1 MAPPGPVF
9 LLKILPRLVYPS
21 VIAYGC
27 LRVFGNV
34 WQVEIPGWLGA
45 CAIVLVHPVLWTVQG
60 VYRELQTRDKANV
73 AAADLPPLVPSDLP
87 WGLSH
92 LLALRKSAKE
102 GLLAYI
108 FDDWAKK
115 VGSTVYRVNL
125 QGDVRI
131 VTLEPDHIKAI
142 LATRFEDF
150 DKGPVLYDLLYSLL
164 GSGVFNSDGEM
175 WKFHRTM
182 TRPFFNKEKIA
193 HFDNFDRH
201 ADDIIRQAKKR
212 LTEGHPIDFQDMVS
226 RFTLDSA
233 TEFLFGHDVNSAGA
247 GLPYPPGTALA
258 DSPEFLNHPSN
269 RFVHAFAEGQDMTAM
284 RSRAG
289 AAWRMLEFWKDQV
302 KPCRDVVNDFVREI
316 LADPARPK
324 EDIEAKEGAPETKVR
339 EDDSLLDHL
348 LKFTQDRNILTD
360 EIVNLLV
367 AGRDTTAGTLT
378 YGIYKLAEHPD
389 IAEKLRAEILEK
401 VGPTRRPTY
410 DDIRDMKY
418 LRAFLNGALRHK
430 TCDAPIYR
438 TANKDTLLPYKSATK
453 RPIFVAKG
461 TRCLYSVFLMHRRT
475 DLWGPDG
482 ESLSGKFDPDRFI
495 DERLHKYLTHNP
507 YIFVPFNAGPRI
519 CLGQQFAYNEMSF
532 FLIRLL
538 QNFSGFTLAHEA
550 QPQGSIARFHTTESP
565 ESELESRVFAAHL
578 TMYLK
583 DGLWVRMT
591 EASEREK

>member
-1 MAPPGPVF
+1 MAPPGVVF
-9 LLKILPRLVYPS
+9 LLRALPRLVYPS
-21 VIAYGC
+21 LIAYGC
-27 LRVFGNV
+27 LRVLDNIC
-34 WQVEIPGWLGA
+34 EIRTPAWVGV
-45 CAIVLVHPVLWTVQG
+45 CVVVFVHPLLWTAQG
-60 VYRELQTRDKANV
+60 VYAEMQTRDKAKV
-73 AAADLPPLVPSDLP
+73 AASDVPPLVPSDLP

-92 LLALRKSAKE
+92 LIALRQSAKA
-102 GLLAYI
+102 GLLAQI
-108 FDDWAKK
+108 FGAWAKK

-125 QGDVRI
+125 QGDIRI

-142 LATRFEDF
+142 LATQFEEF

-212 LTEGHPIDFQDMVS
+212 LAEGFPIDFQDMVS

-233 TEFLFGHDVNSAGA
+233 TEFLFGHDVNSSGA
-247 GLPYPPGTALA
+247 GLPYPPTSSHAN
-258 DSPEFLNHPSN
+258 SPEFLNHPSN
-269 RFVHAFAEGQDMTAM
+269 RFVTAFGEGQDLAAM

-289 AAWRMLEFWKDQV
+289 AAWRLLEFWKDDI
-302 KPCRDVVNDFVREI
+302 KPCRDVVDDFVREI
-316 LADPARPK
+316 LADPAQMK
-324 EDIEAKEGAPETKVR
+324 LDIEAKKATSETKPN
-339 EDDSLLDHL
+339 DKDTLLQHL
-348 LKFTQDRNILTD
+348 VTFTQDQNILAD

-378 YGIYKLAEHPD
+378 YGVYKLAEHPD
-389 IAEKLRAEILEK
+389 IADKLRAEILDK
-401 VGPTRRPTY
+401 IGPTRRPTY

-418 LRAFLNGALRHK
+418 LRAFLNEVLRLY
-430 TCDAPIYR
+430 PIV
-438 TANKDTLLPYKSATK
+438 TANKDTLLPYKDAHK
-453 RPIFVAKG
+453 RPVFVPKG

-475 DLWGPDG
+475 DLWGPDA
-482 ESLSGKFDPDRFI
+482 GKFDPDRFI
-495 DERLHKYLTHNP
+495 DERLHKYLTNNP

-532 FLIRLL
+532 FLVRLL
-538 QNFSGFTLAHEA
+538 QNFTAFSLADDA
-550 QPQGSIARFHTTESP
+550 QPRESIKHFRTADTEDA
-565 ESELESRVFAAHL
+565 ELEKRVFAAHL

-583 DGLWVRMT
+583 NGLWVRMT
-591 EASEREK
+591 EASAAEKDM